1 MSAFSKPTDNLILA
15 ALPEDAWKRLEPAVE
30 RVQLRLQQT
39 LHEPGQGAD
48 HAYFPTGALLSLMYF
63 TENGASAESAV
74 VGKDGMLGVS
84 LLMGGQSTC
93 SRAVVQA
100 AGESFRIP
108 ADVLLREFWRGGGA
122 MRLLLRYTQALLT
135 QTSQRAICNR
145 HHSLAQQLARCLLLS
160 LDHTHGGEIVTTQER
175 IADRLGVRR
184 EGVTEGAYILQKLG
198 LIRYA
203 RGHISVLDRHGL
215 ERRACE
221 CYALVKR
228 ECHRLLAEPQA
239 A

>member
-1 MSAFSKPTDNLILA
+1 MSALSTRKDNLVLA
-15 ALPEDAWKRLEPAVE
+15 ALPEAAWKRLEPSME
-30 RVQLRLQQT
+30 RVRLELRQT
-39 LHEPGQGAD
+39 LHDSGQNMD

-63 TENGASAESAV
+63 TEDGASAESAV
-74 VGKDGMLGVS
+74 VGSDGMLGVS
-84 LLMGGQSTC
+84 LLMGGQSTS

-100 AGESFRIP
+100 AGESFRVP
-108 ADVLLREFWRGGGA
+108 ADVLLREFWRGGA
-122 MRLLLRYTQALLT
+122 VMRLLLRYTQALLT

-145 HHSLAQQLARCLLLS
+145 HHSLAQQLAQCLLLS

-203 RGHISVLDRHGL
+203 RGHISVLDRTGL
-215 ERRACE
+215 EQRACE
-221 CYALVKR
+221 CYAVVKN
-228 ECHRLLAEPQA
+228 ECRRLLAEPLA